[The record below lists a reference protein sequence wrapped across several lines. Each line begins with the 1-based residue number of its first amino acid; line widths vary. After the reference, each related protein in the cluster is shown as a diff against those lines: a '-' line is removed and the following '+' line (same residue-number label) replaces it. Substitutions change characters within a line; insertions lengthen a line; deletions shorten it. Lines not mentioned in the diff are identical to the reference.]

1 MSTPQQEESV
11 VAVVWPDASSSFFLF
26 NRVVLL
32 MSFFDKE
39 EYSIKYSSMLFL
51 KEYYE
56 VYFFITI
63 LP

>member
-11 VAVVWPDASSSFFLF
+11 VAVVWPDASSSF
-26 NRVVLL
+26 VLL